1 MRVSE
6 LSERTGVSIHRLRR
20 WESAGLLRARRDPN
34 CVRRFSPETVRVVT
48 FVAMARD
55 LGFGLERIGRLVPDY
70 AAGRLGIDELVTHL
84 KDRLC
89 EIDAQVADL
98 HEQRRRIVDHVAWF
112 DARRPT
118 STKGPA

>member
-20 WESAGLLRARRDPN
+20 PESAGLLRARRDPN
-34 CVRRFSPETVRVVT
+34 GVRRFDPDAVRVVT

-55 LGFGLERIGRLVPDY
+55 LGFGLERIARLVPDY
-70 AAGRLGIDELVTHL
+70 AAGRLGIDELVAHL
-84 KDRLC
+84 QDRLT

-98 HEQRRRIVDHVAWF
+98 HEQRRRVVDHVAWF

-118 STKGPA
+118 PTKDPS

>member
-34 CVRRFSPETVRVVT
+34 GVRRFDPDAVRVVT

-55 LGFGLERIGRLVPDY
+55 LGFGLERIGRVVPDY
-70 AAGRLGIDELVTHL
+70 AAGRLGIDELVAHL
-84 KDRLC
+84 QDRLC
-89 EIDAQVADL
+89 EVDAQVADL